1 MHIKKKKQSK
11 HNTKDNVKSQKDK
24 RGREGDPQKQFKTTT
39 EINILIITFNINGL
53 NAPTKRHRLN
63 GLKNK
68 ARIYAVYNR
77 PSSDLGTHTDP
88 EVRGQKVFHANANQ
102 KKPRTAILTADKTDT
117 KIKNVTRE
125 KGH

>member
-1 MHIKKKKQSK
+1 MPQP
-11 HNTKDNVKSQKDK
+11 KDW
-24 RGREGDPQKQFKTTT
+24 
-39 EINILIITFNINGL
+39 
-53 NAPTKRHRLN
+53 LN
-63 GLKNK
+63 GYKNK
-68 ARIYAVYNR
+68 MPIYAVYNR